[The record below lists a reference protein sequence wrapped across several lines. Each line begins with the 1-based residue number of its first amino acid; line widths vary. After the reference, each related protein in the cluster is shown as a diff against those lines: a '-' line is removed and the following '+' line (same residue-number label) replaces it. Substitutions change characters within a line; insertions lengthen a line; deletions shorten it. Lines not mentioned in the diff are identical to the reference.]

1 MRSIARRMVATLVLM
16 GQARRSRALRSVCPT
31 LRMVSSFGG
40 GSGSGSSGGIGSGA
54 SGARSFQR
62 DPTKVLEQGR
72 IIAEDALSIAQ
83 EVGFG
88 ATLRRT
94 IRAQQALLSTAVE
107 LSRELPLSAPPS
119 PSSFPP
125 SAATPQALVES
136 YLETLPPE
144 LAPRVLRRL
153 FERLGATY
161 IKLGQFIASSPT
173 IFPPEYVLEFQKCLD
188 DTPGVDFDVI
198 KDIVEKDLG
207 KKLGDTYSSFD
218 PTPLASASVAQVHA
232 ATLRDGNRDVVVK
245 VQKPG
250 VSDTLRADLGFLAV
264 AGKVLEFLAPELSR
278 LSLANVITDLRESM
292 LGELDFR
299 QEGKNLGEFRE
310 FLVANGLTDVATAPS
325 FYPEASATKVLTME
339 RLYGVPLVDLEGIK
353 GYSSNPEQTLINA
366 LNTWTLSVV
375 SCPFFHA
382 DVHAGN
388 LLVLKDG
395 RVGFIDF
402 GIVGR
407 IPPRVWNAIQELA
420 VGFAASDWQ
429 AMAAALVQMGAT
441 DEDVDVRKFGEDLRR
456 VVQSVEEITPQVM
469 VQQSAD
475 GVSAAVAVDEA
486 QVTQLALDL
495 VAVAEGNG
503 VKLPREFGVL
513 VKQVLYFDRYTR
525 LLAPELDVT
534 QDQRLSVLN
543 AQSDALN
550 DAVDCMDI

>member
-1 MRSIARRMVATLVLM
+1 MT
-16 GQARRSRALRSVCPT
+16 C
-31 LRMVSSFGG
+31 
-40 GSGSGSSGGIGSGA
+40 SG
-54 SGARSFQR
+54 
-62 DPTKVLEQGR
+62 
-72 IIAEDALSIAQ
+72 
-83 EVGFG
+83 
-88 ATLRRT
+88 
-94 IRAQQALLSTAVE
+94 
-107 LSRELPLSAPPS
+107 
-119 PSSFPP
+119 
-125 SAATPQALVES
+125 
-136 YLETLPPE
+136 
-144 LAPRVLRRL
+144 
-153 FERLGATY
+153 
-161 IKLGQFIASSPT
+161 
-173 IFPPEYVLEFQKCLD
+173 
-188 DTPGVDFDVI
+188 
-198 KDIVEKDLG
+198 
-207 KKLGDTYSSFD
+207 
-218 PTPLASASVAQVHA
+218 LASASVAQVHA